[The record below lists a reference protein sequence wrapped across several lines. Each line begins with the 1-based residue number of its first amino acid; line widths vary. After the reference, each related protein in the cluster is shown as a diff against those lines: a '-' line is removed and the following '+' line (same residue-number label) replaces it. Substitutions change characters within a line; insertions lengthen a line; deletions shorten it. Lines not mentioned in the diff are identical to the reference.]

1 MKKVIYIV
9 AGIAVL
15 GLIAFILTNN
25 KKKNENETEQISKT
39 NDAVAV
45 RIDTVK
51 TEVPNLDYVANGT
64 FAPSQELEFPAEN
77 SGRVVKVLVDEGS
90 AVRIGQTLA
99 IIKGD
104 QLSIEVS
111 NTQAAYQNAVTNSQ
125 RYENAFKTGGVTKQQ
140 LDQAKLDLVNA
151 KAKLDQAKINFGDA
165 TIKSSINGI
174 VNKRNIEPGSVVAP
188 GTVLFELVNVSTL
201 KLKVNVDEQHVA
213 GLKKGNS
220 IKVKA
225 SVYPDKEF
233 TGKISFIAPKADGSL
248 NFPVEIEVANNSD
261 NEIKAG
267 MYGTANFSGGAAQ
280 TTPIKTI
287 PRIAFVGGVAGN
299 QVFVVKD
306 SVVTL
311 VKIVSG
317 RILGDQ
323 VEVLD
328 GLKEGEIVV
337 TSGQI
342 NLTNGSKITPIK

>member
-1 MKKVIYIV
+1 MKKVLYIV
-9 AGIAVL
+9 GGIAVL

-25 KKKNENETEQISKT
+25 KKKNENETAQISKT
-39 NDAVAV
+39 NSTVAV

-51 TEVPNLDYVANGT
+51 TEVPNLDYVANGN
-64 FAPSQELEFPAEN
+64 FAPSQELEFPSEN
-77 SGRVVKVLVDEGS
+77 SGRVTKVLVDEGS
-90 AVRIGQTLA
+90 KVHVGQTLA

-111 NTQAAYQNAVTNSQ
+111 NTQAAYQNALTNSQ

-151 KAKLDQAKINFGDA
+151 KARLDQAKINYGDA

-213 GLKKGNS
+213 GLKVGNS
-220 IKVKA
+220 IAVKA

-233 TGKISFIAPKADGSL
+233 KGKITFIAPKADGSL
-248 NFPVEIEVANNSD
+248 NFPVEIEVANNTDS
-261 NEIKAG
+261 EIKAG
-267 MYGTANFSGGAAQ
+267 MYGTATFTATTAQ
-280 TTPIKTI
+280 KTPVKTI
-287 PRIAFVGGVAGN
+287 PRIAFVGGVASN
-299 QVFVVKD
+299 EVFVVKD
-306 SVVTL
+306 SVVNL
-311 VKIVSG
+311 KKIVSG
-317 RILGDQ
+317 RIFGDQ
-323 VEVLD
+323 VEVLN
-328 GLKEGEIVV
+328 GLETGDVVV

-342 NLTNGSKITPIK
+342 NLTNGSKVTPIK